1 MFYIIGKN
9 DIKNTF
15 TILDTEDMSTEEVNK
30 DDALDF
36 FKTTGIEYRIMLNS
50 SMISC
55 KDYCILYIQSEDL
68 IKGVLLKCGRYTKAV
83 GFQKECSDI
92 SLSVEDNVKIIYHV
106 KLFGTD
112 LYSTSTYTKVLDLLE
127 EGSWKRG

>member
-15 TILDTEDMSTEEVNK
+15 TVLDTEDMSTEKVNK
-30 DDALDF
+30 DDALNF
-36 FKTTGIEYRIMLNS
+36 FKTTGIEYRVMLNS
-50 SMISC
+50 SMLSY
-55 KDYCILYIQSEDL
+55 KDYCILYIQSEDTV
-68 IKGVLLKCGRYTKAV
+68 KGVLLKCGRYTKAV

-92 SLSVEDNVKIIYHV
+92 SLSVEDTVKIIYHV

-112 LYSTSTYTKVLDLLE
+112 LYSTSTYTKSLDLLE

>member
-1 MFYIIGKN
+1 
-9 DIKNTF
+9 
-15 TILDTEDMSTEEVNK
+15 
-30 DDALDF
+30 
-36 FKTTGIEYRIMLNS
+36 MLNS

-92 SLSVEDNVKIIYHV
+92 SLSVEDNVKITYHV

-112 LYSTSTYTKVLDLLE
+112 LYSTSTYTKVLDILE